1 MNEQIAVNIKQRII
15 GALVLVSLGVILIP
29 LLLNGGPDTDA
40 SFPDKNIPAMPKK
53 LTKVLPDVP
62 QAMTMP
68 APKKIISRP
77 QRKLVKDAE
86 SSNKKTTAKKII
98 AVADTQYEKAG
109 KPDNAKITSAYT
121 IQIAS
126 FSEKTNATTLQKKL
140 RKKKFK
146 AYIESILTSKGRMY
160 RLRVGPYLKFEQ
172 ISSIQKQIETKFKL
186 NNTIIVKYKTE

>member
-29 LLLNGGPDTDA
+29 LLLNGGPDSDA
-40 SFPDKNIPAMPKK
+40 SFLDKNIPAMPKK

-68 APKKIISRP
+68 AAKKIVSRP
-77 QRKLVKDAE
+77 QRELVKDAE
-86 SSNKKTTAKKII
+86 HSNKKTTAKKII
-98 AVADTQYEKAG
+98 SVTDTQYEKAG

>member
-40 SFPDKNIPAMPKK
+40 SFLDKNIPAMPKK

-68 APKKIISRP
+68 AAKKIVSRP
-77 QRKLVKDAE
+77 QRGLVKDAE
-86 SSNKKTTAKKII
+86 HSNKKTTAKKII
-98 AVADTQYEKAG
+98 SVTDTQYEKAG

>member
-29 LLLNGGPDTDA
+29 LLLNGGPDSDA
-40 SFPDKNIPAMPKK
+40 SFLDKNIPAMPKK

-68 APKKIISRP
+68 APKKIVSRP
-77 QRKLVKDAE
+77 QRELVKDTE
-86 SSNKKTTAKKII
+86 HSNKKTSAKKII